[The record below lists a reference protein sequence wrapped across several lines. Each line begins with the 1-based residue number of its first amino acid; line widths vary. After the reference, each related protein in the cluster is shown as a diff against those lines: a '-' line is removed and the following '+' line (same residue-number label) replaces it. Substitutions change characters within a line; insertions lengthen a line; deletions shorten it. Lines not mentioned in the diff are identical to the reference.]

1 MLRCKLCVDPVL
13 CSKNRRQLASLSSKN
28 CRAVLTD
35 LACEC
40 GQSKSNVAKDYGEG
54 YLCKKCFNAIA
65 KYSALQ
71 EEVQNRKREL
81 LSKLSRHVGS
91 SATHETQGTKQS
103 ADTVPHAAHAVKVGP
118 D

>member
-54 YLCKKCFNAIA
+54 YLCKTCFNAIA

-91 SATHETQGTKQS
+91 SATHETQGTKRS